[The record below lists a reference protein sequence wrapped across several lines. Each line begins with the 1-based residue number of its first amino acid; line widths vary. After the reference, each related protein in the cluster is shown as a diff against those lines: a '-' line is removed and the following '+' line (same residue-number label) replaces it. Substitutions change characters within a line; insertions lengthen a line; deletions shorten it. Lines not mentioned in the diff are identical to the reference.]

1 MAEDILNDAKSIFYD
16 STLYAMEGENPE
28 KAIDNYIDRG
38 MKTAVTNCMIP
49 IRVNHVPKEHRLN
62 LLSMDISYEEREKLS
77 KDNKRKYAMEQYAKM
92 GIIVLEE
99 DDDGYMCKV
108 QLPDGWKIE
117 RVDSYWSNILDNKGR
132 KRINFFY
139 KSAFWD
145 IEMHLLTFYAD
156 MEFLFFHL
164 ITTCLMLHMKTVDTS
179 LGLYILQTAVSPLRN
194 FMKLLL
200 QQGRSFMMWK
210 TNLELSVLII

>member
-92 GIIVLEE
+92 GIIVLED

-108 QLPDGWKIE
+108 QLPD
-117 RVDSYWSNILDNKGR
+117 
-132 KRINFFY
+132 
-139 KSAFWD
+139 
-145 IEMHLLTFYAD
+145 
-156 MEFLFFHL
+156 
-164 ITTCLMLHMKTVDTS
+164 
-179 LGLYILQTAVSPLRN
+179 
-194 FMKLLL
+194 
-200 QQGRSFMMWK
+200 
-210 TNLELSVLII
+210 

>member
-1 MAEDILNDAKSIFYD
+1 
-16 STLYAMEGENPE
+16 
-28 KAIDNYIDRG
+28 

-108 QLPDGWKIE
+108 QLHDGWKIE

-145 IEMHLLTFYAD
+145 RDAFTNFLCRYGISIFPFDNYMSDATYEDRRYKPWTVYLTDCGEPIKKLHEITPTTRKEFYD
-156 MEFLFFHL
+156 VED
-164 ITTCLMLHMKTVDTS
+164 K
-179 LGLYILQTAVSPLRN
+179 LRAIGIDYLN
-194 FMKLLL
+194 DHYP
-200 QQGRSFMMWK
+200 RYNDINAYWD
-210 TNLELSVLII
+210 EE